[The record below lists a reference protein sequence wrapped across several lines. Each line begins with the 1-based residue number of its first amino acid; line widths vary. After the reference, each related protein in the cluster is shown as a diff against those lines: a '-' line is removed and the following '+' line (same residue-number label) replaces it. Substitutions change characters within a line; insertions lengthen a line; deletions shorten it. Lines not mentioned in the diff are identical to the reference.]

1 MIAVHE
7 HELVPPHNLRE
18 ACRGERC
25 WIGVAQYGGDD
36 EVLLLVRGQHH
47 TLLQS
52 LLFGPFSDG
61 DFHVVSTAISGKPR

>member
-25 WIGVAQYGGDD
+25 WIGLAQDGGDD
-36 EVLLLVRGQHH
+36 EVLLLVRG
-47 TLLQS
+47 
-52 LLFGPFSDG
+52 
-61 DFHVVSTAISGKPR
+61 